1 MTTET
6 FYEKHAI
13 LDHTY
18 IPGRLTYQVDSHTKD
33 SAYHHNNYTGKGKG
47 HYKDDWKGGKAR
59 KGLEGAERIIRK
71 KGIPIS
77 YLFIVHCTVEIVI
90 CAGVSGLLFFSSN
103 VTSRESMK
111 YHFSS
116 HGELT
121 FHVLSCDFR
130 VRGIVVHD
138 RIGVCGHHLDRAF
151 HSMFF
156 NWGREGYGMME
167 LGANVHH

>member
-1 MTTET
+1 MIQSLYECRELGFFFLDTTRFERSPSLLEQTNKSSMTTET

-90 CAGVSGLLFFSSN
+90 CAGVSGLFVLF
-103 VTSRESMK
+103 VE
-111 YHFSS
+111 
-116 HGELT
+116 
-121 FHVLSCDFR
+121 FH
-130 VRGIVVHD
+130 
-138 RIGVCGHHLDRAF
+138 
-151 HSMFF
+151 
-156 NWGREGYGMME
+156 E
-167 LGANVHH
+167 